1 MAKPSHSI
9 ISPKK
14 LGQEMYLN
22 KPFLGITYPLS
33 FPFLRL
39 ISYVSD
45 LLLII
50 NPMMKTDMPKINSGD
65 DNQEDEKSNLIFPK

>member
-39 ISYVSD
+39 IRYVSD
-45 LLLII
+45 LLLIT
-50 NPMMKTDMPKINSGD
+50 NPMMKTDIPMINSGD
-65 DNQEDEKSNLIFPK
+65 DSQEDE

>member
-33 FPFLRL
+33 FPFLKL
-39 ISYVSD
+39 IRYVTD

-50 NPMMKTDMPKINSGD
+50 NPKMKTDMTTMNSGD
-65 DNQEDEKSNLIFPK
+65 DNNEEE

>member
-1 MAKPSHSI
+1 MMAKPSHSI

-39 ISYVSD
+39 IRYVSD

-50 NPMMKTDMPKINSGD
+50 NPKMKTDMPTINSGD
-65 DNQEDEKSNLIFPK
+65 DNQEDE

>member
-1 MAKPSHSI
+1 MIAKPSHSI

-22 KPFLGITYPLS
+22 KPFRGIIYPLF

-39 ISYVSD
+39 IRYVSD

-50 NPMMKTDMPKINSGD
+50 NPMMKTDMPMINSGD
-65 DNQEDEKSNLIFPK
+65 DNQEDE